1 MAYYNGFP
9 ATYQQ
14 MYPQYQQPM
23 PQQMPAQQPTQQQVN
38 GGVAVVQ
45 IQGGEAMA
53 KTYLVAPNTT
63 VQLWDVEE
71 QAIYIKSA
79 DASGMPSMK
88 ILDYTVRGDAKVQ
101 DAKPPR
107 TEYATRDEMNA
118 LAEDVRELR
127 DEIRGRRRS
136 RLTKEDESDE

>member
-14 MYPQYQQPM
+14 MYPQYQQPL
-23 PQQMPAQQPTQQQVN
+23 PQQMPAQQQTN

-101 DAKPPR
+101 KAKPPR
-107 TEYATRDEMNA
+107 MEYATMEEMNA

-136 RLTKEDESDE
+136 RLTKEDEADE